1 MSIIRRK
8 KGRMLAI
15 AFACVATLGGGMFGW
30 LKASD
35 HRDSALL
42 TSDRAADIADVYAFR
57 SPANPNNLVL
67 SLTLAGFI
75 PPGPVNSDLFFDPN
89 VLYQIKIDTNNDAV
103 EDLVIQARV
112 TGKPGHQVMH
122 FRGPARPQLT
132 GVVNRW
138 LGGDDADDDDEGVS
152 VRVSNKARAIIER
165 EHGMT
170 VFAGV
175 RDDPFFFDLGQF
187 RKVVAGQASSFNN
200 PGFDTFK
207 GFNALAIVIELPI
220 SRLGKNPNINVWGTT
235 SRPRS

>member
-1 MSIIRRK
+1 MSIIRRRQ
-8 KGRMLAI
+8 GRTLAL

-57 SPANPNNLVL
+57 SPSNPDNLVL

-138 LGGDDADDDDEGVS
+138 LGDDDADADDEGVS
-152 VRVSNKARAIIER
+152 VRVSDKARPIIER

-170 VFAGV
+170 VFAGI

-187 RKVVAGQASSFNN
+187 RKIVAGQASSFNN

-207 GFNALAIVIELPI
+207 GFNALAMVIELPI
-220 SRLGKNPNINVWGTT
+220 SRLGNNPNINVWGTT